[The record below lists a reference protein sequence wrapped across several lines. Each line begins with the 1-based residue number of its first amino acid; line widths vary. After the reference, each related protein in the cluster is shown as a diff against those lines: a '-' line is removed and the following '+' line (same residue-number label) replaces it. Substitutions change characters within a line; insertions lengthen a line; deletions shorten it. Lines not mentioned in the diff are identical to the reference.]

1 MYRLSFRSFP
11 AGTSDV
17 ISRAPIALV
26 HPHTLASS
34 VNSCAFGSFSNHSCV
49 ALSPLAKTSSGME
62 LITLRVFS
70 ISSALPFNF
79 GSRFSAAAFCSA
91 LAEVGAVVVAVL
103 SAAAAGL
110 VNEIGSTTA
119 SIAARIL
126 FFMLLELLIKKNE
139 YMTYALHLLQACH
152 KSIFTTFFTS
162 IWLPPVFVD
171 H

>member
-1 MYRLSFRSFP
+1 MTPPSKLICRLIFQSFP
-11 AGTSDV
+11 TETRFPAN
-17 ISRAPIALV
+17 RNAIAAV
-26 HPHTLASS
+26 HPATLASS

-91 LAEVGAVVVAVL
+91 LAEAGAAVVVVL

-126 FFMLLELLIKKNE
+126 FFMLLELLIKNNE
-139 YMTYALHLLQACH
+139 YMTYALYPLRARH
-152 KSIFTTFFTS
+152 
-162 IWLPPVFVD
+162 
-171 H
+171 